1 MAKGGFRKQLKQ
13 REINKSKRM
22 KEAKERKS
30 LFDSRYAEIIKALE
44 YYGLQFDNVKILRK
58 GMENLTIMLK
68 DSGKIMEVRY

>member
-13 REINKSKRM
+13 REINKSKRI
-22 KEAKERKS
+22 KEAKEKKS
-30 LFDSRYAEIIKALE
+30 LFNSRYAEIIKALE

>member
-13 REINKSKRM
+13 REINKSKRI
-22 KEAKERKS
+22 KEAKEKKS

-68 DSGKIMEVRY
+68 DSSKIMEVRY

>member
-22 KEAKERKS
+22 KEAKEKKS

-44 YYGLQFDNVKILRK
+44 YYGLQFDNIKILRK

>member
-1 MAKGGFRKQLKQ
+1 MAKGGFKKQLKQ
-13 REINKSKRM
+13 REINKSKRI
-22 KEAKERKS
+22 KEAKEKKS

>member
-1 MAKGGFRKQLKQ
+1 MAKRDFRKQLKQ
-13 REINKSKRM
+13 REVNKTKRI

-68 DSGKIMEVRY
+68 DTGKVMEVRY

>member
-13 REINKSKRM
+13 REINKSKRI
-22 KEAKERKS
+22 KETKEKKS
-30 LFDSRYAEIIKALE
+30 LFNSRYAEIIKALE

>member
-13 REINKSKRM
+13 REINKLKRI
-22 KEAKERKS
+22 KEAKEKKS

-58 GMENLTIMLK
+58 GMENLTIMFK

>member
-13 REINKSKRM
+13 REINKSKRI
-22 KEAKERKS
+22 KEAKEKKS

-68 DSGKIMEVRY
+68 NSGKIMEVRY

>member
-1 MAKGGFRKQLKQ
+1 MAKGGFRKQLKR
-13 REINKSKRM
+13 REINKSKRI
-22 KEAKERKS
+22 KEAKEKKS

>member
-13 REINKSKRM
+13 REINRLKRI
-22 KEAKERKS
+22 KEAKENKS

>member
-13 REINKSKRM
+13 REINKSKRI
-22 KEAKERKS
+22 KEAKEKKS

-68 DSGKIMEVRY
+68 DSGKIMELRY

>member
-22 KEAKERKS
+22 KEAKEKKS

>member
-13 REINKSKRM
+13 REINKSKRI
-22 KEAKERKS
+22 KEAKEKKS
-30 LFDSRYAEIIKALE
+30 LFDSRYVEIIKALE

>member
-13 REINKSKRM
+13 REINKSKIM

>member
-13 REINKSKRM
+13 REINKSKRI
-22 KEAKERKS
+22 KEAKEKKS

>member
-13 REINKSKRM
+13 REINKSKRI
-22 KEAKERKS
+22 KEAKEKKS

-58 GMENLTIMLK
+58 GMENLTINVK

>member
-13 REINKSKRM
+13 REINKLKRI
-22 KEAKERKS
+22 KEAKEKKS

>member
-13 REINKSKRM
+13 REINKSKRI
-22 KEAKERKS
+22 KEAKEKKS

-68 DSGKIMEVRY
+68 DSGKIMEIRY

>member
-1 MAKGGFRKQLKQ
+1 MAKGGFKKQLKQ